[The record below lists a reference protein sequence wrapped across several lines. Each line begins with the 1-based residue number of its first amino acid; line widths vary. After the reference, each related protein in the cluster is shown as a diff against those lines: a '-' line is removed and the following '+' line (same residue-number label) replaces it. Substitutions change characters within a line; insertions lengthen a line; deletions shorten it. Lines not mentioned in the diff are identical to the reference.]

1 MLNKKQ
7 VYQLLRD
14 REWIL
19 KQTTPDT
26 EVPGF
31 MSFITSLDDPRAFFS
46 IEFKDNGRLEFP
58 TGIKYVPVE
67 YGGWDFNEETQKL
80 IFVSRDGQSNLRADL
95 PQKLP
100 YGIMAFK
107 IYNDYINPLY
117 FFVNYPHIDQEQVT
131 SHCLGGTKAFF
142 LPRSAYDK
150 GFYQTLR
157 WTGFN
162 TNLVDHEDDRVAML
176 TEIYDYLAYHP
187 QIEQVVF
194 SQTNQP
200 VVQLPEKQH
209 LLFTLES
216 GQPSLDYF
224 SGTRAA
230 IMELLTLIISE
241 NNLRLYNDA
250 DQRDE
255 TTMLQDVIA
264 NCFTGRYEVID
275 SLPEATTLWQILL
288 HF

>member
-1 MLNKKQ
+1 MLNKGQ

-14 REWIL
+14 QVWIL
-19 KQTTPDT
+19 KRSTPDI
-26 EVPGF
+26 EVPHF

-46 IEFKDNGRLEFP
+46 IEFKDNGQLEFP

-67 YGGWDFNEETQKL
+67 YGGWDFNEKTQEL
-80 IFVSRDGQSNLRADL
+80 IFISRDGQSKLRADL
-95 PQKLP
+95 PKKLP

-107 IYNDYINPLY
+107 IYNDYINPLF
-117 FFVNYPHIDQEQVT
+117 FFVNYPHIDQDQVT
-131 SHCLGGTKAFF
+131 NHCLGGTKAFF
-142 LPRSAYDK
+142 LPRSVYDK

-194 SQTNQP
+194 SQINQP

-209 LLFTLES
+209 LLFTLKN

-250 DQRDE
+250 DQLDK

-264 NCFTGRYEVID
+264 NYFTGRYEATD
-275 SLPEATTLWQILL
+275 SLPEATSLWQILL

>member
-1 MLNKKQ
+1 MLNKGQ

-14 REWIL
+14 QVWIL
-19 KQTTPDT
+19 KRGTPDI
-26 EVPGF
+26 EVPRF
-31 MSFITSLDDPRAFFS
+31 MSFITSLDDPHAFFS

-67 YGGWDFNEETQKL
+67 YGGWDFNEKTQEL
-80 IFVSRDGQSNLRADL
+80 IFISRDGQSKLRADL
-95 PQKLP
+95 PKKLP

-107 IYNDYINPLY
+107 IYNDYINPLF
-117 FFVNYPHIDQEQVT
+117 FFVNYPHIDQDQVT
-131 SHCLGGTKAFF
+131 NHCLGGTKAFF
-142 LPRSAYDK
+142 LPRSVYDK

-194 SQTNQP
+194 SQINQP

-209 LLFTLES
+209 LLFTLKN

-230 IMELLTLIISE
+230 IMELLTLIITE

-255 TTMLQDVIA
+255 TAMLQDVIA
-264 NCFTGRYEVID
+264 NYFTGRYEATD
-275 SLPEATTLWQILL
+275 SLPEATSLWQILL

>member
-1 MLNKKQ
+1 MLNKGQ

-14 REWIL
+14 QVWIL
-19 KQTTPDT
+19 KRGTPDI
-26 EVPGF
+26 EVPRF

-67 YGGWDFNEETQKL
+67 YGGWDFNEKTQEL
-80 IFVSRDGQSNLRADL
+80 IFISRDGQSKLRADL
-95 PQKLP
+95 PKKLP

-107 IYNDYINPLY
+107 IYNDYINPLF
-117 FFVNYPHIDQEQVT
+117 FFVNYPHIDQDQVT
-131 SHCLGGTKAFF
+131 NHCLGGTKAFF
-142 LPRSAYDK
+142 LPRSVYDK

-194 SQTNQP
+194 SQINQP
-200 VVQLPEKQH
+200 VVQLPEKQR
-209 LLFTLES
+209 LLFTLKN

-230 IMELLTLIISE
+230 IMELLTLIITE

-255 TTMLQDVIA
+255 TAMLQDVIA
-264 NCFTGRYEVID
+264 NYFTGRYEATD
-275 SLPEATTLWQILL
+275 SLPEATSLWQILL

>member
-1 MLNKKQ
+1 
-7 VYQLLRD
+7 
-14 REWIL
+14 
-19 KQTTPDT
+19 
-26 EVPGF
+26 
-31 MSFITSLDDPRAFFS
+31 
-46 IEFKDNGRLEFP
+46 
-58 TGIKYVPVE
+58 
-67 YGGWDFNEETQKL
+67 
-80 IFVSRDGQSNLRADL
+80 
-95 PQKLP
+95 
-100 YGIMAFK
+100 
-107 IYNDYINPLY
+107 
-117 FFVNYPHIDQEQVT
+117 
-131 SHCLGGTKAFF
+131 
-142 LPRSAYDK
+142 
-150 GFYQTLR
+150 
-157 WTGFN
+157 
-162 TNLVDHEDDRVAML
+162 ML

-230 IMELLTLIISE
+230 IMELLSLIISE

-275 SLPEATTLWQILL
+275 SLPEATSLWQILL